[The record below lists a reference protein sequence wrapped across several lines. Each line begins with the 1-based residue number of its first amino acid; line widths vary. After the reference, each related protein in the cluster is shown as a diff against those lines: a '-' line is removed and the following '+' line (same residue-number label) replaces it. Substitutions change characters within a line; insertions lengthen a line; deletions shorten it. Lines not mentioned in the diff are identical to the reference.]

1 MATWWAT
8 DGRALSGLEEDDLY
22 SKTVPLAAALLEAIG
37 AHAHDYSCLLEEL
50 NKIKLL

>member
-1 MATWWAT
+1 VT
-8 DGRALSGLEEDDLY
+8 DGRALSGQEEQKDGLY
-22 SKTVPLAAALLEAIG
+22 AKTVPLAAALLEAMD